1 MQETASN
8 LIGRYFKKQP
18 ASIQT
23 RRQDIIL
30 RDEHPLVIKFAT
42 DPYMGTKVE
51 KSIDMK
57 ITYDINHI
65 TLPKGLFVAVLKEF
79 ERLKPLEK
87 IVKTQEEKINNL
99 NTEIEDLRVKLNQ
112 AKEEFSSLESREE
125 QTKELLNNQIKDLN
139 DKILEASQSM
149 GFSDERI
156 REQEDEIE
164 QLKEVL
170 ISMYSQ
176 LN

>member
-18 ASIQT
+18 ASLQT

-30 RDEHPLVIKFAT
+30 KDEHPLIIKFAT

-65 TLPKGLFVAVLKEF
+65 TLPKNLFVAVLKEF

-87 IVKTQEEKINNL
+87 IVKTQEENINSL
-99 NTEIEDLRVKLNQ
+99 NNEIEDLRIKYNQ
-112 AKEEFSSLESREE
+112 AKEDFSRLESREE
-125 QTKELLNNQIKDLN
+125 QTKELLNNQIKELN
-139 DKILEASQSM
+139 DKVLEAEKSM
-149 GFSDERI
+149 ESSDERI

-170 ISMYSQ
+170 
-176 LN
+176 